1 MAVLPYGDW
10 TDSLS
15 GCVSYL
21 VVYVSPLWLNGPLLL
36 DDSCSV
42 S

>member
-21 VVYVSPLWLNGPLLL
+21 VVLCFTPVA
-36 DDSCSV
+36 
-42 S
+42 